1 MRTVVTV
8 ARNENIYF
16 FRWESIANWVL
27 MLSQYFGSSF
37 KTRSAPIMIRLLLEP
52 IYEQG
57 ACFLKRSASF
67 WNESFSSKRLFEL
80 DLFTFE
86 ITSNNKIELCQ
97 SPKTG
102 KTMKTR
108 EIFWKSK
115 NQKKCCSRERYYEGT
130 CKINFRKLVQ
140 LEIPKNRGNCGRYV
154 KRLTK
159 INYP

>member
-37 KTRSAPIMIRLLLEP
+37 KTRSAPIMIRLFLEP

-115 NQKKCCSRERYYEGT
+115 NQKMGILGNVIRKAHAKFQEARSIGNIKKLRGTIQWREY
-130 CKINFRKLVQ
+130 C
-140 LEIPKNRGNCGRYV
+140 
-154 KRLTK
+154 
-159 INYP
+159 